1 MRIARECA
9 DVSQSRRSRLDF
21 VATGRVPEKRFDRVG
36 CPFFCLVGVGRRYRF
51 CWCEACEEC
60 CGASAQNAPCLPSE
74 HTALAHC
81 GAGFCRTPCD
91 FLSEDAPYS
100 FGKCARTLS
109 IFVADRLSF
118 FYVGTGGACAQRVA
132 RDGSQVVRNP
142 TVVVWAWCINVRF
155 TYIRVRKK
163 DCVTRCRNFDF
174 IDLFLSAA
182 AVVVMCCNWSGRGKR
197 YTCNCLKRLG
207 TYSVFDWRR

>member
-1 MRIARECA
+1 MYHSRGGHDLISLQLVA
-9 DVSQSRRSRLDF
+9 SQRSGL
-21 VATGRVPEKRFDRVG
+21 TGLGVL
-36 CPFFCLVGVGRRYRF
+36 FFCLVGVGRRYRF

-60 CGASAQNAPCLPSE
+60 CGATAQNAPCLPSE
-74 HTALAHC
+74 HTAVAHR

-91 FLSEDAPYS
+91 FLPEDAPYS

-118 FYVGTGGACAQRVA
+118 FYVGAGGACAQRVA

-142 TVVVWAWCINVRF
+142 TVVVWAWCKNVRF

-163 DCVTRCRNFDF
+163 R
-174 IDLFLSAA
+174 L
-182 AVVVMCCNWSGRGKR
+182 CNA
-197 YTCNCLKRLG
+197 LPQ
-207 TYSVFDWRR
+207 F